1 MYEKGN
7 ICKSGEGGND
17 SATNNGTAFSSTKQR
32 SCLILFLMRN
42 KVVKRE
48 MVRGNILESVR
59 MLMEIP

>member
-1 MYEKGN
+1 MH
-7 ICKSGEGGND
+7 D
-17 SATNNGTAFSSTKQR
+17 TAE
-32 SCLILFLMRN
+32 LPVLFLMRN